1 MKKSD
6 DGYFKDFFSVLED
19 KPKQLLER
27 PLMID
32 NAPFQVE
39 ETRQQPSRALEKPH
53 ILDL

>member
-1 MKKSD
+1 
-6 DGYFKDFFSVLED
+6 
-19 KPKQLLER
+19 
-27 PLMID
+27 MID